1 MTSPVVYVNFI
12 RIFKPPH
19 RVFLSWMNKFV
30 LDVFLFMKMPMN
42 LFISIPLS
50 QKIQVEKFP
59 DIHYVI

>member
-1 MTSPVVYVNFI
+1 
-12 RIFKPPH
+12 
-19 RVFLSWMNKFV
+19 MNTFV

-50 QKIQVEKFP
+50 QKIHVEKFP